1 MNLRNNESFKKFIWS
16 NAPKKLSN
24 LDFTVK
30 QRKKTRKKKL
40 KKIHLGGEDQF
51 SPDHCSYLD
60 ECF

>member
-16 NAPKKLSN
+16 NALKKLSN
-24 LDFTVK
+24 LDYTVK
-30 QRKKTRKKKL
+30 QRKKTRKKNL
-40 KKIHLGGEDQF
+40 KKNASWGVDQF

>member
-30 QRKKTRKKKL
+30 QRKKTRKKYL
-40 KKIHLGGEDQF
+40 KKIHRGGVDQF
-51 SPDHCSYLD
+51 SPDYCSYLD

>member
-30 QRKKTRKKKL
+30 QRKKTRKKYL
-40 KKIHLGGEDQF
+40 KKNASWGVDQF